1 MAYTKLPE
9 PEVAETPVKKV
20 KKPRKKKV
28 VELSDEP
35 PQKTKKAKKTKVSK
49 KSAEVAAVVEA
60 PKPKKKASAWV
71 DHVKAVQKKE
81 GISYKAAMSKASAT
95 YKK

>member
-35 PQKTKKAKKTKVSK
+35 PKKAKKTKVSK

>member
-1 MAYTKLPE
+1 MPYSTLPE
-9 PEVAETPVKKV
+9 EPAEVAETPVKKV

-28 VELSDEP
+28 VEVSDEP
-35 PQKTKKAKKTKVSK
+35 PQKTKKTKKTK
-49 KSAEVAAVVEA
+49 KSVEVAAVVEA